1 MDKQQKYRW
10 YGHYPE
16 IIPQDIRNDR
26 YKSITDMFHQC
37 VEKYSDLPAFESF
50 GTTLT
55 YREMDRLARSFAAFL
70 QSEGLRKGDR
80 IALILPNI
88 LQYPVSMFGAL
99 MAGLVIV
106 NINPLYT
113 PREIEEKLKDS
124 GAKAIVV
131 LSLSA
136 YTMKKVIPRTDV
148 KTVIITGPGD
158 MAGLR
163 GMLINFYTRWIIRQT
178 RYYKIKGSTGFR
190 RALRTGSKLHLNPC
204 ESGFEDIAFLQYT
217 GGTTGTSKGAVL
229 KHKNILANVEQISA
243 WMLPGVREGEEVVMT
258 PLPLY
263 HIFALTVNL
272 FAFFSRGAKNILI
285 IDPRKISYLVHEM
298 KKYKLTSLTGVN
310 TLFNSMLNHHGFA
323 DVRFVKLKIVIAGGM
338 AVHKSVSDGWLKAT
352 GIPLCEGYGLTE
364 ASPVL
369 TCNPI
374 DGTDR
379 PGTVGLPLPGTDII
393 IADDNGN
400 EVPPYTHGEILA
412 RGPQVMDCYWNNE
425 EETAK
430 VFINGWLRTGDIGY
444 MDKDGFIKIVDRK
457 KDMINVSGFNVYPS
471 EVEDVT
477 MMYTKVLEA
486 GCTGGT
492 DENGNEYVRLF
503 VVKKDPALTEDEL
516 LSHLRKNLTGYKM
529 PACIEFRESLPKS
542 GIGKVLRRELK

>member
-1 MDKQQKYRW
+1 MEKNVKFRW

-16 IIPQDIRNDR
+16 IIPREIRNDR
-26 YKSITDMFHQC
+26 YKSLSDMFLQC

-50 GTTLT
+50 GTAMT
-55 YREMDRLARSFAAFL
+55 YREMDRLTQNFAAFL

-80 IALILPNI
+80 LALILPNT
-88 LQYPVSMFGAL
+88 LQYPISMFGAIR
-99 MAGLVIV
+99 AGLVIV

-113 PREIEEKLKDS
+113 SREIEEKLKDS
-124 GAKAIVV
+124 GARAVVV
-131 LSLSA
+131 LSVSA
-136 YTMKKVIPRTDV
+136 RKLQKIISRTDV

-163 GMLINFYTRWIIRQT
+163 GMFINFYMRWISRET
-178 RYYKIKGSTGFR
+178 MRYRKTGSTGFR
-190 RALRTGSKLHLNPC
+190 RALRIGSRLHFNPA
-204 ESGFEDIAFLQYT
+204 EPGFEDIAFLQYT

-229 KHKNILANVEQISA
+229 KHKNILANIEQISA
-243 WMLPGVREGEEVVMT
+243 WMLPGVLEGEEVVLT

-272 FAFFSRGAKNILI
+272 FAFFSRGAKNVLI
-285 IDPRKISYLVHEM
+285 ADPRKISSLVREM
-298 KKYKLTSLTGVN
+298 KKYRLTSLTGVN
-310 TLFNSMLNHHGFA
+310 TLFNLMLNQHGFG
-323 DVRFVKLKIVIAGGM
+323 DVRFARLKIVIAGGM

-379 PGTVGLPLPGTDII
+379 PGTVGLPLPGTEII

-400 EVPPYTHGEILA
+400 EVPLYTHGEILA
-412 RGPQVMDCYWNNE
+412 KGPQVMDCYWNNE
-425 EETAK
+425 EETAR
-430 VFINGWLRTGDIGY
+430 VFINGWLRTGDIAF
-444 MDKDGFIKIVDRK
+444 MDRDGFITIVDRK

-471 EVEDVT
+471 EVEDVAT
-477 MMYTKVLEA
+477 MYTKVLEA

-492 DENGNEYVRLF
+492 DEHGNEYVKLF
-503 VVKKDPALTEDEL
+503 AVKKDPALTEDEL
-516 LSHLRKNLTGYKM
+516 LTHLRKNLTGYKM
-529 PACIEFRESLPKS
+529 PAGIEFRESLPKS
-542 GIGKVLRRELK
+542 SIGKVLRRELE

>member
-1 MDKQQKYRW
+1 MEKNVKFRW

-16 IIPQDIRNDR
+16 IVPREIKNDR
-26 YKSITDMFHQC
+26 YKSLSDMFLQC

-50 GTTLT
+50 GTTVSYKKMEILT
-55 YREMDRLARSFAAFL
+55 RSFAAFL

-80 IALILPNI
+80 IALILPNT
-88 LQYPVSMFGAL
+88 LQYPVSMFGAIR
-99 MAGLVIV
+99 AGLVIV

-113 PREIEEKLKDS
+113 PREIEEKLRDS
-124 GAKAIVV
+124 GAKAVV
-131 LSLSA
+131 ILSVCTGKL
-136 YTMKKVIPRTDV
+136 KKVLNRTDV
-148 KTVIITGPGD
+148 KTVITTGPGD
-158 MAGLR
+158 MSGLT
-163 GMLINFYTRWIIRQT
+163 GIFINFYARRIDGESNYR
-178 RYYKIKGSTGFR
+178 KINGSTRFMK
-190 RALRTGSKLHLNPC
+190 ALRTGSRLHLNPV
-204 ESGFEDIAFLQYT
+204 ETGLDDIAFLQYT

-229 KHKNILANVEQISA
+229 KHKNILANIEQISA
-243 WMLPGVREGEEVVMT
+243 WMLPGIREGEEVVMT

-272 FAFFSRGAKNILI
+272 FAFFNRGAKNVLVA
-285 IDPRKISYLVHEM
+285 DPRKISYLIHEM

-323 DVRFVKLKIVIAGGM
+323 DVRFVRLKIVIAGGM
-338 AVHKSVSDGWLKAT
+338 AVHKSVSDGWLRDT

-400 EVPPYTHGEILA
+400 EVPLYTHGEILA
-412 RGPQVMDCYWNNE
+412 RGPQVMDCYWNNDD
-425 EETAK
+425 ETAK

-457 KDMINVSGFNVYPS
+457 KDMINVSGFNVYPA
-471 EVEDVT
+471 EIEDVA

-503 VVKKDPALTEDEL
+503 VVKKDPALTEEEL
-516 LSHLRKNLTGYKM
+516 LTHLRKNLTGYKM
-529 PACIEFRESLPKS
+529 PANIEFRETLPKS
-542 GIGKVLRRELK
+542 SIGKVLRRELK

>member
-1 MDKQQKYRW
+1 MDKSKKFRW

-16 IIPQDIRNDR
+16 IIPREIKNNR
-26 YKSITDMFHQC
+26 YNSLSDMFLQC
-37 VEKYSDLPAFESF
+37 VEKYSALPAFESF
-50 GTTLT
+50 GTAVTYSEMGRLT
-55 YREMDRLARSFAAFL
+55 QNFAAFL

-80 IALILPNI
+80 IALILPNT

-99 MAGLVIV
+99 RAGLVIV

-113 PREIEEKLKDS
+113 PREIEEKLRDS
-124 GAKAIVV
+124 GARAAVV

-136 YTMKKVIPRTDV
+136 GKLQKIISRTDV

-158 MAGLR
+158 MAGIK
-163 GMLINFYTRWIIRQT
+163 GMFINFYLRWIIRET
-178 RYYKIKGSTGFR
+178 GSYKITGSTGFMK
-190 RALRTGSKLHLNPC
+190 ALRTGSRLHFNPA
-204 ESGFEDIAFLQYT
+204 EPGFEDIAFLQYT

-229 KHKNILANVEQISA
+229 KHKNILANIEQISA
-243 WMLPGVREGEEVVMT
+243 WMLPGMREGEEVVLS

-272 FAFFSRGAKNILI
+272 FAFFNRGAKNVLVA
-285 IDPRKISYLVHEM
+285 DPRKISYLVREM

-310 TLFNSMLNHHGFA
+310 TLFNSMLNHHGFS
-323 DVRFVKLKIVIAGGM
+323 DVRFVRLKIVIAGGM

-379 PGTVGLPLPGTDII
+379 PGTVGLPLPGTEII

-400 EVPPYTHGEILA
+400 EVPLYTHGEILA
-412 RGPQVMDCYWNNE
+412 KGPQVMDCYWNNE

-471 EVEDVT
+471 EIEDVT

-492 DENGNEYVRLF
+492 DDTGNEYVRLF
-503 VVKKDPALTEDEL
+503 VVKKDQALTEDEL
-516 LSHLRKNLTGYKM
+516 LTHLRKNLTGYKM

>member
-1 MDKQQKYRW
+1 MEKNVKHRW
-10 YGHYPE
+10 FGHYPE
-16 IIPQDIRNDR
+16 IIPLELRNDR
-26 YKSITDMFHQC
+26 YRSLSDLFLQC
-37 VEKYSDLPAFESF
+37 VEKYGSLPAFESF

-55 YREMDRLARSFAAFL
+55 YRDMDRLTQNFGAFL
-70 QSEGLRKGDR
+70 QSEGLRKGER
-80 IALILPNI
+80 IALILPNT
-88 LQYPVSMFGAL
+88 LQYPISMFGAL
-99 MAGLVIV
+99 RAGLVIV

-113 PREIEEKLKDS
+113 PREIEEKLRDS
-124 GAKAIVV
+124 RARAVVV
-131 LSLSA
+131 LSVSA
-136 YTMKKVIPRTDV
+136 GKLQKVLHRTDV
-148 KTVIITGPGD
+148 KTVITTGPGD
-158 MAGLR
+158 IAGIK
-163 GMLINFYTRWIIRQT
+163 GMLINFYARWFSRENDYCRIS
-178 RYYKIKGSTGFR
+178 GSTGFR
-190 RALRTGSKLHLNPC
+190 KALRTGSKLHFNPA
-204 ESGFEDIAFLQYT
+204 ETGPEDIAFLQYT

-229 KHKNILANVEQISA
+229 KHRNILANIEQISA

-272 FAFFSRGAKNILI
+272 FAFFSRGAKNVLI
-285 IDPRKISYLVHEM
+285 ADPRKISYLVHEM

-310 TLFNSMLNHHGFA
+310 TLFNSMLTHHGFG
-323 DVRFVKLKIVIAGGM
+323 DVRFVRLKIVIAGGM

-379 PGTVGLPLPGTDII
+379 PGTVGLPLPGTEII

-400 EVPPYTHGEILA
+400 EVPLYTHGEILA
-412 RGPQVMDCYWNNE
+412 KGPQVMDCYWNNE

-444 MDKDGFIKIVDRK
+444 MDKDGFIRIVDRK

-471 EVEDVT
+471 EIEDVA

-486 GCTGGT
+486 GCTGST
-492 DENGNEYVRLF
+492 DEYGNESVKLF
-503 VVKKDPALTEDEL
+503 IVKKDPAMTGDEL
-516 LSHLRKNLTGYKM
+516 LAHLRKNLTGYKM
-529 PACIEFRESLPKS
+529 PAVIEFRESLPKS